1 MQSVNPYTES
11 VREEYDEHD
20 EADVEEALSRAEN
33 AFEGWQE
40 RSLTDRR
47 RLLADA
53 GEVLREN
60 EEKYAEL
67 MTEEMGKPISQ
78 ARSEVEKCAWVC
90 DYYAEHAGEHLQEK
104 TVKGP
109 EDAETYVRYDPLGP
123 ILAVMPWNFP
133 LWQVFRFLAPHLTS
147 GNVGLL
153 KHASNVPGCALA
165 IEEVLRDA
173 GYPEDV
179 FQSLLVGSDQIEDI
193 IADDRVRAVTLTG
206 SGPAGRAVAEQ
217 AGRNLKKSVLELGGS
232 DPYIVLDDAPLD
244 AAAETAAQA
253 RTINSG
259 QSCIAAKR
267 FIVHEDVYDEFVEKF
282 VEEMEALD
290 VGDPMDE
297 ETNVGPQARED
308 LMSDLQEQV
317 DETVEMGATVETGG
331 EPMDREGYFY
341 PPTVLTDVPRD
352 SPGECEELFGPVA
365 SVFRV
370 ESEEEAITLAN
381 DSQYGL
387 GGSVWTEDLE
397 RGKDVAANVESG
409 AVFVNELTKS
419 DPRLPF
425 GGVKQSGYGRELGVE
440 GIHEFVNRKTVFVQ
454 HGVGDE

>member
-11 VREEYDEHD
+11 VREEYDEHG
-20 EADVEEALSRAEN
+20 EADVEEALSRADD
-33 AFEGWQE
+33 AFEEWRE

-53 GEVLREN
+53 GDVLREN

-153 KHASNVPGCALA
+153 KHASNVPGSALA

-173 GYPEDV
+173 GYPEGV
-179 FQSLLVGSDQIEDI
+179 FQSLLVDSEQVENI

-217 AGRNLKKSVLELGGS
+217 AGENLKKSVLELGGS

-244 AAAETAAQA
+244 EAAETGAQA

-267 FIVHEDVYDEFVEKF
+267 FIVHDDVYDEFVEKF

-290 VGDPMDE
+290 VGDPKDE

-352 SPGECEELFGPVA
+352 SPGGCEELFGPVA

-370 ESEEEAITLAN
+370 ESEEEAIELAN

-397 RGKDVAANVESG
+397 RGKEVAANVESG

-425 GGVKQSGYGRELGVE
+425 GGIKQSGYGRELGVE

>member
-11 VREEYDEHD
+11 VRAEYDEHD
-20 EADVEEALSRAEN
+20 DEAVEAALSRAID
-33 AFEGWQE
+33 AFEEWRE

-47 RLLADA
+47 ELLADA
-53 GEVLREN
+53 GEVLRDRD
-60 EEKYAEL
+60 EEFAEL

-90 DYYAEHAGEHLQEK
+90 DYYAEHAAEHLQEK
-104 TVKGP
+104 TVNGP
-109 EDAETYVRYDPLGP
+109 KDAETYVRYDPLGP

-133 LWQVFRFLAPHLTS
+133 LWQVFRFAAPHLTS

-153 KHASNVPGCALA
+153 KHASNVPGCAKV
-165 IEEVLRDA
+165 IEEVFSEA
-173 GYPEDV
+173 GYPEGV
-179 FQSLLVGSDQIEDI
+179 FQSLLVDSDQVEDVV
-193 IADDRVRAVTLTG
+193 ADERVRAVTLTG

-232 DPYIVLDDAPLD
+232 DPFVVLDDAPID
-244 AAAETAAQA
+244 EAAETGARA

-267 FIVHEDVYDEFVEKF
+267 FIVHDDVYDEFVEKF
-282 VEEMEALD
+282 VAEMEALQ
-290 VGDPMDE
+290 VGDPKDDD
-297 ETNVGPQARED
+297 TDVGPQARED
-308 LMSDLQEQV
+308 LLSDLQEQV
-317 DETVEMGATVETGG
+317 EETVEMGATVETGG
-331 EPMDREGYFY
+331 EPLDREGYFY

-352 SPGECEELFGPVA
+352 SPGAREELFGPAA

-370 ESEEEAITLAN
+370 ESEAEAVELAN

-387 GGSVWTEDLE
+387 GGSVWTTDLE
-397 RGKDVAANVESG
+397 RGKEVAGRIDSG

-425 GGVKQSGYGRELGVE
+425 GGVKDSGYGRELGGE
-440 GIHEFVNRKTVFVQ
+440 GIREFVNRKTVFVQ